1 MTTPPPPFDAPGQP
15 PVPPQPTSAPGAGAP
30 VYGYPLPSPE
40 YGYPQQPPAPPQ
52 DYGYPQQQPAPPQD
66 YGYPQQPPSQA
77 GYGYPAAPPAPPAGQ
92 PLVTIGDIAVT
103 STGIVTPAGQIPL
116 QGTVW
121 TATDMSR
128 TEERIAPAGIV
139 LAIIFFLFCLVGLL
153 FLLMKE
159 KRTVGH
165 VQITVSGG
173 GRYHTT
179 SIPVSSPQ
187 QVMDLMNR
195 VNYAR
200 SLCV

>member
-15 PVPPQPTSAPGAGAP
+15 PVPPPPAAPPGMPAQPPASGAP
-30 VYGYPLPSPE
+30 VYGYPHPTS
-40 YGYPQQPPAPPQ
+40 
-52 DYGYPQQQPAPPQD
+52 DYGYPPAALPVPAA
-66 YGYPQQPPSQA
+66 G
-77 GYGYPAAPPAPPAGQ
+77 GYGYPEPAAGGYGYPEAVGSAPGQ

-103 STGIVTPAGQIPL
+103 STGIITPAGPIPL
-116 QGTVW
+116 RGAVW
-121 TATDMSR
+121 TATDLSR

-139 LAIIFFLFCLVGLL
+139 LAIIFFFFCLIGLL

-159 KRTVGH
+159 RRTVGH
-165 VQITVSGG
+165 VQITVSGA

-179 SIPVSSPQ
+179 SVPVSSPN

-200 SLCV
+200 GLSM